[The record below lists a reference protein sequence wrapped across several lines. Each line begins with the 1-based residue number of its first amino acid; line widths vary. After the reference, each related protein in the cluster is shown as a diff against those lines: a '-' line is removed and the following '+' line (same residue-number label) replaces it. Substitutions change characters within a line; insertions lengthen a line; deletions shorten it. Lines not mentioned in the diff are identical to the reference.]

1 MEHAMAQPDTA
12 RPTLV
17 ILRKQARVNGITI
30 APEREQ
36 FVLAGAQ
43 HLHEAA
49 RRLDEIAADEAPR

>member
-1 MEHAMAQPDTA
+1 MAKPETT
-12 RPTLV
+12 RPTLAT
-17 ILRKQARVNGITI
+17 LRKQARANGIAI